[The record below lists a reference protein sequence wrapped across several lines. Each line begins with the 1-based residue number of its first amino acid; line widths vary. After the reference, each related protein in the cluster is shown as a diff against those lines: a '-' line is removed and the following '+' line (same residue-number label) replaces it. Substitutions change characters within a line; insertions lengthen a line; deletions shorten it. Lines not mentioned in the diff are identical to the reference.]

1 MFGSSNNTSKDY
13 NPLSLDEFSDDDDDD
28 DEYDRN
34 NNNTNKNTINTN
46 NKNTN
51 HGVAT
56 RPNSSSANGFQ
67 DLRQQQQMMIAKQ
80 DEGLEMLGQ
89 HVEQLGQMSL
99 QIHDELNT
107 QNTMLDDMDSELDQ
121 TTQQINYITQ
131 KTKDFIV
138 ASGGTSNFI
147 LILSLI
153 IIAIVLFLLVLYT

>member
-34 NNNTNKNTINTN
+34 NNNTNKNTTNTN
-46 NKNTN
+46 NRNTN

-56 RPNSSSANGFQ
+56 RPKSSSANGFQ